1 MVDKEPETDASAV
14 RPANKRGS
22 ARLAAVQALY
32 QMELG
37 NIDVADLIAEYKSF
51 RLGKEIDGDMY
62 RDADHD
68 WFTSILKGVVED
80 QRSID
85 PWIHTALTE
94 DWPLRRID
102 STLRAILR
110 AGSYELYRRKDV
122 PARVVISE
130 YLDVAKAF
138 YEGDETRLVNGILD
152 RIAHEHRPG
161 EFKENNS
168 ESG

>member
-1 MVDKEPETDASAV
+1 MVEREPEGNEQDV

-37 NIDVADLIAEYKSF
+37 NIDLADLIAEYKSF
-51 RLGKEIDGDMY
+51 RLGKELDGNQY

-68 WFTSILKGVVED
+68 WFTSIVKGVVAD
-80 QRSID
+80 QRMID

-94 DWPLRRID
+94 DWPLRRVD

-110 AGSYELYRRKDV
+110 AGAYELYRRKDV

-138 YEGDETRLVNGILD
+138 YDGDEPRLVNGILD
-152 RIAHEHRPG
+152 RIAHENRPD
-161 EFKENNS
+161 EFEEKK
-168 ESG
+168 SGGA